1 MNGATAI
8 STQRTVFRMLTP
20 LMGSV
25 SVSTKSNFS
34 SHMIPEAANEMFT
47 IDKMQIIGARS
58 SLKYFRSFR
67 NSRISCNKI
76 GIIIVV
82 LPLHTTMHKER
93 VQKEAFLRS
102 VINLL

>member
-1 MNGATAI
+1 
-8 STQRTVFRMLTP
+8 
-20 LMGSV
+20 
-25 SVSTKSNFS
+25 
-34 SHMIPEAANEMFT
+34 MIPEAANEMFT

-82 LPLHTTMHKER
+82 LSLHTTTH
-93 VQKEAFLRS
+93 
-102 VINLL
+102 NLLLHGVSAGKGSEGGSSNLSN